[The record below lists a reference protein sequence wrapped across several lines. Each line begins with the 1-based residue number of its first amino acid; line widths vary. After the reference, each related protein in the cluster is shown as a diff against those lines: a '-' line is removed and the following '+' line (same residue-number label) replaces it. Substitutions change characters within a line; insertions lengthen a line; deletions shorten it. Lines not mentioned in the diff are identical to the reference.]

1 MKKMVTSAAMLAVLS
16 LGAVDTAQA
25 QLRGDKAVY
34 FTFSQPVALP
44 KTTLPA
50 GKYLFRLADSLA
62 NRQIVQVYSGDGAR
76 LEAMM
81 MTLPVRRNDTPN
93 DAEVRFLETPSD
105 TPAAIATYWYPGE
118 RQGWE
123 FIYPRSQANMLAKS
137 SNQPVLTTASEATG
151 DDMKSGSL
159 VRVSPSGEQVSASD
173 NIEASATKSDRDDQS
188 DDVAVSASA
197 QSSSGASAGNPRST
211 ETAQSSQATPVGSA
225 ESARSSTTRQPRADV
240 SADSAAKSETRTALP
255 ATASA
260 TPTILLA
267 GVLALAGALWLT
279 RRAAV

>member
-1 MKKMVTSAAMLAVLS
+1 MLKKMMTSGAMLAVLS
-16 LGAVDTAQA
+16 FGAVDTAQA
-25 QLRGDKAVY
+25 QFRSDKAIY

-81 MTLPVRRNDTPN
+81 MTLPVRRDDPPN
-93 DAEVRFLETPSD
+93 DAEVRFLETPAEA
-105 TPAAIATYWYPGE
+105 PAAIATYWYPGE

-123 FIYPRSQANMLAKS
+123 FIYPRSQATLLAKS
-137 SNQPVLTTASEATG
+137 SNQPVLTTTSTS
-151 DDMKSGSL
+151 DDMKSGGL

-173 NIEASATKSDRDDQS
+173 QIDTSEAKSDRDDRS
-188 DDVAVSASA
+188 DDVAVSAAA
-197 QSSSGASAGNPRST
+197 QSSSGASQAAPVRSNQS
-211 ETAQSSQATPVGSA
+211 AQSQSSASTPARVDTATMN
-225 ESARSSTTRQPRADV
+225 
-240 SADSAAKSETRTALP
+240 ETRKALP

-260 TPTILLA
+260 TPTVLLA
-267 GVLALAGALWLT
+267 GVLALAAALWLT
-279 RRAAV
+279 RRAHA

>member
-1 MKKMVTSAAMLAVLS
+1 MLKKLVTSGAMLAVLS

-25 QLRGDKAVY
+25 QFRSDKAIY

-81 MTLPVRRNDTPN
+81 MTLPVRRDDTPN
-93 DAEVRFLETPSD
+93 DAEVRFLETPAEA
-105 TPAAIATYWYPGE
+105 PAAIATYWYPGE

-123 FIYPRSQANMLAKS
+123 FIYPRSQATLLAKS
-137 SNQPVLTTASEATG
+137 SNQPVLTTTSTS
-151 DDMKSGSL
+151 DDMKSGGL

-173 NIEASATKSDRDDQS
+173 QIDTSPAKSDRDDRS
-188 DDVAVSASA
+188 DDVAVSAAA
-197 QSSSGASAGNPRST
+197 QSSGASQAAPVRSD
-211 ETAQSSQATPVGSA
+211 ESAQS
-225 ESARSSTTRQPRADV
+225 RSSV
-240 SADSAAKSETRTALP
+240 STPARVDASSTNETRKALP

-260 TPTILLA
+260 TPTVLLA
-267 GVLALAGALWLT
+267 GVLALAAALWLT
-279 RRAAV
+279 RRAHA